1 MLPKLVLTDVDG
13 VLTDGGMYYDQKDN
27 EWKKFNTADSFGVL
41 LCNALGIEVA
51 FITGED
57 TKIVERRAK
66 KLKIKHLIQGSRNKL
81 ADAEK
86 LCKTLKLKVNEL
98 AYIGDDYIDL
108 NLLLKVGFSGAPAN
122 APGYI
127 KDKVD
132 YVTKKAGGE
141 GAFREFIEEI
151 IQREGVLDSTIQK
164 ILSERYGSK

>member
-27 EWKKFNTADSFGVL
+27 EWKKFNTTDSFGVA
-41 LCNALGIEVA
+41 LCNAMGIEVV

-66 KLKIKHLIQGSRNKL
+66 KLKVKYLIQGSRNKL
-81 ADAEK
+81 SDAEK
-86 LCKTLKLKVNEL
+86 LCSKLKLKLKEL

-108 NLLLKVGFSGAPAN
+108 NLLQQVGFSGTPAN
-122 APGYI
+122 APAYI

-132 YVTKKAGGE
+132 FVTNRSGGE
-141 GAFREFIEEI
+141 GAFREFVEEI
-151 IQREGVLDSTIQK
+151 FRREGILDSTIQK
-164 ILSERYGSK
+164 ILIEKYSSK